1 MIESGWWRGLQRE
14 ERTCRECQA
23 GRWRMLPIGC
33 LNVMGG
39 APNTSLSY
47 IQAMRHITNNFDNL
61 CEDDKLVLDL
71 VLNKGYQH
79 FSILKN
85 IIRMW
90 TT

>member
-1 MIESGWWRGLQRE
+1 MDGGGGFRERRGHVGSVRQ
-14 ERTCRECQA
+14 

-33 LNVMGG
+33 LSVMGG

-47 IQAMRHITNNFDNL
+47 IQAMRHITNDFDNL

>member
-1 MIESGWWRGLQRE
+1 MDGGGGFRERRGHVGSVRQ
-14 ERTCRECQA
+14 